1 MPIHEAAGVLGFR
14 EWTRTDGTFLWSL
27 LRLPFRA
34 TRPSLTFYQP
44 VGVWLLVILPA
55 GEVDPGGVVVIRVGS
70 GCVCA
75 QERGRAGV

>member
-1 MPIHEAAGVLGFR
+1 MDENGRHVSLESAAPAFQGHSPIS
-14 EWTRTDGTFLWSL
+14 D
-27 LRLPFRA
+27 
-34 TRPSLTFYQP
+34 FYQP